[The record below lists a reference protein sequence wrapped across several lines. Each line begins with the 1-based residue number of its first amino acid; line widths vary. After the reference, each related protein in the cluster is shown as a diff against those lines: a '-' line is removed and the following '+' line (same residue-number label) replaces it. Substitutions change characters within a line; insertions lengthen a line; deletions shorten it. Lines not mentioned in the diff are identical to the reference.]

1 LGVALAHDTV
11 ASHLIETG
19 QLVRPFSLSLPM
31 KEAYYLI
38 APEGTGTSAAAQAF
52 TSWLLQEVR
61 HPNARPLLP
70 AEVGPAPNSA
80 P

>member
-19 QLVRPFSLSLPM
+19 QLVRPFALSLPM

-38 APEGTGTSAAAQAF
+38 AAEGSGTSAAAQAF
-52 TSWLLQEVR
+52 TSWLLQEVKR
-61 HPNARPLLP
+61 PSALPLLP
-70 AEVGPAPNSA
+70 TAGA
-80 P
+80 